1 MKSWLLNCV
10 IFFTSSIVKGDPLE
24 IASEPS
30 EHLEE
35 LEFGFE
41 ALEMEPSF
49 TRDSINA
56 LVRYKN
62 LLELIYCGFFGTP
75 KFKSKIVSL
84 H

>member
-1 MKSWLLNCV
+1 LK
-10 IFFTSSIVKGDPLE
+10 IAGDPLE

-49 TRDSINA
+49 TRDAINA
-56 LVRYKN
+56 LLRFEFIFRV
-62 LLELIYCGFFGTP
+62 F
-75 KFKSKIVSL
+75 
-84 H
+84 